1 MVSPGTSSK
10 DMVTAQR
17 MVDLIEHGFMD
28 RITLKTISAA
38 VRGKPSVLG
47 RIFEAQ
53 VGVSVHEY
61 LTRVRLAHAA
71 HLVRSTMKIEV
82 VALVVGYRSKK
93 NFYRQFS
100 RHFGVTPEVYRRR
113 AVARS
118 TGNGRGTAPTRYKAQ
133 FDGTACYIDVE
144 LRANLKGRPSF
155 VATPMVA
162 VEHGLQPFE
171 AADHVEIG
179 GNTEADALEGAA
191 VFLERRFGA
200 RSLGPRRYAN
210 GKPLPIVA
218 PRP

>member
-1 MVSPGTSSK
+1 
-10 DMVTAQR
+10 MVTAQR

-100 RHFGVTPEVYRRR
+100 RHFGVTPEAYRRR

-118 TGNGRGTAPTRYKAQ
+118 TGNGRGTAPARYKAQ
-133 FDGTACYIDVE
+133 FNGTACYIDVE
-144 LRANLKGRPSF
+144 PRANLKGRLSF

-171 AADHVEIG
+171 AADHIEIG
-179 GNTEADALEGAA
+179 GNTEADALERAA
-191 VFLERRFGA
+191 VFLEHRFGP